1 MPLISAEDAFS
12 DDSDFIGNL
21 AMAPMRAVLRLT
33 LSQVPRVSNENIG
46 CDSEM
51 HRLWWMIGR
60 AIRGRIHELR
70 PTSLQTKAHQIQ
82 QR

>member
-21 AMAPMRAVLRLT
+21 AMAAIRGVLQLT
-33 LSQVPRVSNENIG
+33 LSQGPRVSNENIG

-70 PTSLQTKAHQIQ
+70 PTSLQTEAYRRQ
-82 QR
+82 